1 MYILIYLIS
10 EGKLIMKKML
20 PVIFIVILIVLVFA
34 GCMSFKG
41 ELVPENNT
49 TEENLSVEEYETLVA
64 QAMDVAVT
72 DANGEAVTNEA
83 GEEVTT
89 RIFVSGEDIAVTD
102 ANGEKITN
110 AAGETET
117 TRVYKDPSTGKEI
130 NGEVYTTFVYKDKNG
145 NITPE
150 KPSNTVPG
158 TKPVDPSQEAPSKT
172 PEKNTEPSSQAQT
185 EPDITTPSTNSDNEF
200 DYLRSGNFYLKGT
213 MTDSSGTSAP
223 LEMAITPGSVYMLSN
238 FEGANMGMLVSGKKT
253 YMIYEDKKSYLEL
266 SSSVLKYMGMDT
278 EDLISANELDYSQYE
293 LSKADQKTTDNVNG
307 VNCDV
312 YIFNSEFG
320 TTRFYMNGN
329 KLVRFATFNSNGS
342 ADTVNDIEII
352 TGAVPADKSAP
363 PAGYKAYTG
372 VTGMFSFMSL
382 LSDLM

>member
-1 MYILIYLIS
+1 MYILRYMIS
-10 EGKLIMKKML
+10 EGKFVMKKML
-20 PVIFIVILIVLVFA
+20 PIIFIVLLIVVVFA

-41 ELVPENNT
+41 ELIPEGKT

-72 DANGEAVTNEA
+72 DENGEAVTNEA
-83 GEEVTT
+83 GEEVTKHV
-89 RIFVSGEDIAVTD
+89 FVAGEDIAITD
-102 ANGEKITN
+102 PSGEKVTN

-130 NGEVYTTFVYKDKNG
+130 KGEVYTTFVYKDKNG
-145 NITPE
+145 NITAE
-150 KPSNTVPG
+150 KPSNAVPA
-158 TKPVDPSQEAPSKT
+158 TKPSTDPEKPTKK
-172 PEKNTEPSSQAQT
+172 PEKNTEPSSAGQT
-185 EPDITTPSTNSDNEF
+185 EPDITTPATNSDNEF
-200 DYLRSGNFYLKGT
+200 EYLRSGNFYLKGT
-213 MTDSSGTSAP
+213 MTDSSGVAAP
-223 LEMAITPGSVYMLSN
+223 LEMAITPNSIYMLSN

-278 EDLISANELDYSQYE
+278 EDMISTNELDYSQYE
-293 LSKADQKTTDNVNG
+293 LSKADQKIKENVRGTD
-307 VNCDV
+307 CDV
-312 YIFNSEFG
+312 YIFNSESG

-329 KLVRFATFNSNGS
+329 KLVRFATYNSNGI
-342 ADTVNDIEII
+342 ADTVNDVEII